1 MLQRQ
6 PDVAPAWDRLD
17 RASVGGEMMPQLPKI
32 NEHAAE
38 ACEGADARTFSERWT
53 TT

>member
-6 PDVAPAWDRLD
+6 PDVAPASDRLD
-17 RASVGGEMMPQLPKI
+17 RASVGGEMMPKLRKVD
-32 NEHAAE
+32 EHAAE
-38 ACEGADARTFSERWT
+38 VSEGADARTFSERWT